1 MSIYTIY
8 GLYDF
13 ALWPALLFGW
23 DEDDGSFYIEVGW
36 MNIGLGVSF

>member
-8 GLYDF
+8 GLGDF

-23 DEDDGSFYIEVGW
+23 DEDDDFYLELGW
-36 MNIGLGVSF
+36 MNVGVGVVFE